1 LFEIQ
6 QNSKRQITTRIT
18 LCDGTELCGAV
29 LTGARKHERLLSSFA
44 HIYWSQELTVA
55 CAWGEVL
62 ALVRSLAFATILLK
76 GAEDAPVSAESRQ
89 LLSLMRCYSFLLQ
102 VVGIFAGFGLLL
114 LVASPFL
121 LLATPFVL
129 CCKCKCN
136 KGDDDPLPT

>member
-1 LFEIQ
+1 MY
-6 QNSKRQITTRIT
+6 T
-18 LCDGTELCGAV
+18 
-29 LTGARKHERLLSSFA
+29 
-44 HIYWSQELTVA
+44 
-55 CAWGEVL
+55 WGEVL
-62 ALVRSLAFATILLK
+62 TLVRSMAFAEILLK
-76 GAEDAPVSAESRQ
+76 DTDGALVSAESRQ
-89 LLSLMRCYSFLLQ
+89 LLSLTQCYSFLLQ